1 MSSVKHDVFF
11 RNHPVFTGEEL
22 AAHLLAAGQVGS
34 RTQESLLAYHT
45 KASRLVRVRRGLY
58 AVIPPESDRDT
69 YPIDPYLVASRLTPD
84 AVLSHH
90 TALEFHGRTYSVWRH
105 LFYLAERP
113 PGTVT
118 FRSHV
123 FRGTRFPEALVRSG
137 NQHFGVLKAERAGMS
152 LRVASLER
160 TLVDVLDRPDLAGG
174 WEEVW
179 RSRRSSWRSGNC
191 TRSRW
196 RRTGPSGSTCRG
208 RSNTGHYRA
217 RVQAIRLYVSGK
229 ITEKQLDRQRKF
241 TTERLETLRLKLDD
255 YRAREMAEAEKRALG
270 EHIVEWAHRVGGR
283 LDDLGDE
290 ERREVLRLLLDGAT
304 IDRSNNVDLTL
315 AIPTQD
321 VMSIAGQSSRCYRT
335 RRLGLTQASP
345 RSRTPHSDRRV

>member
-1 MSSVKHDVFF
+1 MPSVKHDAFF

-22 AAHLLAAGQVGS
+22 AAHLVAAGQVGS

-45 KASRLVRVRRGLY
+45 KAGHLVRVRRGLY

-118 FRSHV
+118 LRSHV
-123 FRGTRFPEALVRSG
+123 FRGARFPEALVRSG
-137 NQHFGVLKAERAGMS
+137 NQHFGVLTAERAGMS

-160 TLVDVLDRPDLAGG
+160 TLVDVLNRPDLAGG

-179 RSRRSSWRSGNC
+179 RSLESVEFFDLDKAVEYALLLENATTAAKVGFFLDQHREGLMVEDRHLKALRNRRPRK
-191 TRSRW
+191 
-196 RRTGPSGSTCRG
+196 P
-208 RSNTGHYRA
+208 HY
-217 RVQAIRLYVSGK
+217 
-229 ITEKQLDRQRKF
+229 LDRSK
-241 TTERLETLRLKLDD
+241 
-255 YRAREMAEAEKRALG
+255 
-270 EHIVEWAHRVGGR
+270 
-283 LDDLGDE
+283 
-290 ERREVLRLLLDGAT
+290 REVGSLVSEWNLVVPAEVLE
-304 IDRSNNVDLTL
+304 RSWAAV
-315 AIPTQD
+315 P
-321 VMSIAGQSSRCYRT
+321 
-335 RRLGLTQASP
+335 
-345 RSRTPHSDRRV
+345 